1 MGQCKKLTHLLYNKI
16 SEVIIMLDLVEIV
29 HQLAE
34 RDEVIIKGEP
44 YRLRNVVSATD
55 GEVLKTRFILENIAQ
70 ENQIAID
77 VGISAKV
84 YKLN

>member
-1 MGQCKKLTHLLYNKI
+1 
-16 SEVIIMLDLVEIV
+16 MLDLVEIV

-34 RDEVIIKGEP
+34 RDIVMIKGEP
-44 YRLRNVVSATD
+44 YKLKNVVSATD

-70 ENQIAID
+70 SEHVTID
-77 VGISAKV
+77 VGISARV

>member
-1 MGQCKKLTHLLYNKI
+1 
-16 SEVIIMLDLVEIV
+16 MLDLVEIV

-44 YRLRNVVSATD
+44 YRLKNVVSATD
-55 GEVLKTRFILENIAQ
+55 GEVLKARFILENVTQADQ
-70 ENQIAID
+70 VAID